1 MARRRPPAVVV
12 FHDLAQARAA
22 LAAAAECGRPVTLRT
37 APGAAA
43 YAGPAYLKRV
53 ADSALGARPGSGS
66 EAVIDCG
73 GEAGVALTALRLG
86 WRRLLFDG
94 HREAGAKLADMAA
107 QLGAEVTRA
116 RPPGLDLLD
125 SRDPLGSCRA
135 YLEGRP

>member
-1 MARRRPPAVVV
+1 MARRRSPTVVV
-12 FHDLAQARAA
+12 FHDLDQARAA

-53 ADSALGARPGSGS
+53 TDSALGAHPGSGS

-73 GEAGVALTALRLG
+73 DDPGVTLTALRLG

-107 QLGAEVTRA
+107 QMGAEVTRA

-125 SRDPLGSCRA
+125 NREPLGACRA
-135 YLEGRP
+135 YLARRP

>member
-1 MARRRPPAVVV
+1 MARRRPLTVVV
-12 FHDLAQARAA
+12 FHDLGQARAA

-53 ADSALGARPGSGS
+53 VETAIAEHPGAGSD
-66 EAVIDCG
+66 AVIDCG
-73 GEAGVALTALRLG
+73 DDPGVALTALRLG

-94 HREAGAKLADMAA
+94 HRETGAKLADMAA

-125 SRDPLGSCRA
+125 NREPRGACRA
-135 YLEGRP
+135 YLERRP